1 MVKDKEY
8 LELVSMNET
17 SCWLA
22 WVRWGTWMGVVVV
35 VTCAGAASQGH
46 PTFLAEPTYPPPN
59 PQVYES
65 PFTL

>member
-35 VTCAGAASQGH
+35 VVTCAGAASQGH
-46 PTFLAEPTYPPPN
+46 PNILPEPTHPTP
-59 PQVYES
+59 VYES